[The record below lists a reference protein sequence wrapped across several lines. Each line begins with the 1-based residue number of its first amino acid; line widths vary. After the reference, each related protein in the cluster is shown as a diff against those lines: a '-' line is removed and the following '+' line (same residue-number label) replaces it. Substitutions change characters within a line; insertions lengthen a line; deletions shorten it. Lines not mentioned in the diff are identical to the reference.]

1 MKRISLFVFIG
12 ASVVA
17 FMMSQVRADTAATY
31 QVREVVHCPS
41 ISHPPDAQEATV
53 LLTCN
58 KDSNNFAHGTAYR
71 SVVSGVQVAAPRA
84 YTYGDPGGDEI
95 NPSAAVYPI
104 RGQSIDYVCAP
115 VSDYMQNAG
124 KNCSAYT
131 YSGLGI
137 CYQTPFNDWKCVLN
151 GTRTNTQDGIAG
163 PQ

>member
-1 MKRISLFVFIG
+1 MRNYIICFIAVPAIMAG
-12 ASVVA
+12 TTRA
-17 FMMSQVRADTAATY
+17 QADTAATY
-31 QVREVVHCPS
+31 QVREVVPCPS
-41 ISHPPDAQEATV
+41 ISHPPDAQEATL
-53 LLTCN
+53 LLTCS
-58 KDSNNFAHGTAYR
+58 KDSDNFGHGTAYR

-84 YTYGDPGGDEI
+84 YTYGDPGGNEI
-95 NPSAAVYPI
+95 NANAAVYPI

-115 VSDYMQNAG
+115 VSDYMKNAG

-151 GTRTNTQDGIAG
+151 GTRTNTQDQIAG